1 MKAISFLFTLCLLLS
16 GLCLTSVSEV
26 STATDAITF
35 LHSTA
40 DAFGDN
46 TCTVTVKNRYGGKAA
61 SIKVSTD
68 VSGGISCSGGRSFY
82 TDSDGEVTLKWVS
95 GCKLNKI
102 YVDGRGYEVSY
113 SDGGNYTV
121 TMK

>member
-1 MKAISFLFTLCLLLS
+1 MAKTDCSTGVNGTVSHTLS
-16 GLCLTSVSEV
+16 
-26 STATDAITF
+26 
-35 LHSTA
+35 
-40 DAFGDN
+40 DAFGDD
-46 TCTVTVKNRYGGKAA
+46 TCTLTVKTKYGGKAS

-82 TDSDGEVTLKWVS
+82 TDSNGEVTLKWVS

-102 YVDGRGYEVSY
+102 YVDGSGYDVEY
-113 SDGGNYTV
+113 RNGGNYTI